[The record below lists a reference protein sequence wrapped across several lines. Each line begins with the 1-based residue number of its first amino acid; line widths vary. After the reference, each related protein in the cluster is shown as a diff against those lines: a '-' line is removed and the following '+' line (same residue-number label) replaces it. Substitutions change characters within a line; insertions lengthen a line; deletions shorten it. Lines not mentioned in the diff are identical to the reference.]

1 MLPGSLNNFT
11 VAATP
16 APAPAPAVAPA
27 TEIATQ
33 PATAA
38 AGAAKQP
45 AAKPTKPAAAA
56 TAGAATTP
64 SSAAAGAAVPK
75 PKAAAA
81 AGSQAAD
88 RAAADQMVEAAAV
101 RPAAAKPVA
110 AVKPVAAAKPAAKV
124 APTPKPVAATQP
136 TAAVQMPP
144 RMLITQG
151 PEYAL
156 ALPNPA
162 VPQRAGVPSAVIF
175 PAAVA
180 VGARTG
186 LGPFKAQAL
195 PPYPLRANRA
205 VGYGNLVP
213 VVQFA
218 NKHYY
223 LYQVSRAGLLSMA
236 CQSPALLPAQLCCV
250 CKQVQVP
257 PCFLLAG
264 SACGHVVVCWLLSS
278 HLE

>member
-11 VAATP
+11 VVATP

-27 TEIATQ
+27 PANATQ

-38 AGAAKQP
+38 VGAAKQP
-45 AAKPTKPAAAA
+45 AAKPTAPAAAA

-64 SSAAAGAAVPK
+64 SSAAAGTTAPK
-75 PKAAAA
+75 PKAAA

-88 RAAADQMVEAAAV
+88 RSAVDQMVEAAAV
-101 RPAAAKPVA
+101 RPSVAKPVG
-110 AVKPVAAAKPAAKV
+110 AVKPVAAAKPAAKA

-136 TAAVQMPP
+136 TAAAQVPP
-144 RMLITQG
+144 RMLIAQG

-162 VPQRAGVPSAVIF
+162 VPQRAGVPGSVIF

-186 LGPFKAQAL
+186 LGPFKVQAL
-195 PPYPLRANRA
+195 PPYPLQANRA
-205 VGYGNLVP
+205 VGYGGLVP

-218 NKHYY
+218 NNHYY
-223 LYQVSRAGLLSMA
+223 LYQVRSSVPLSHDTA
-236 CQSPALLPAQLCCV
+236 VHGQRCCRPICRPIWV

-257 PCFLLAG
+257 ELCLELLRSAG
-264 SACGHVVVCWLLSS
+264 
-278 HLE
+278 